1 MIHVLVDRTVSTNSV
16 AVETDW
22 LLALKARTRR
32 TGADIFRGE
41 EFANGAISHGT
52 AHKGR
57 VDYSLRSDTWATT
70 EIYST

>member
-1 MIHVLVDRTVSTNSV
+1 M
-16 AVETDW
+16 
-22 LLALKARTRR
+22 
-32 TGADIFRGE
+32 GADIFRGE